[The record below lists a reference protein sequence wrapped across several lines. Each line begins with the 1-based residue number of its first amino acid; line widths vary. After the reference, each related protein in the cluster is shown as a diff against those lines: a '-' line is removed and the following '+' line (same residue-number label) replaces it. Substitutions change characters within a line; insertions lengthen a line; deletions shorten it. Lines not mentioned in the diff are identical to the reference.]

1 MKSSEYVQLF
11 SSSTTTAFFPVP
23 ACLYKLCAGVPDMMH
38 KRVVDHI
45 PCLYPLPYFG
55 AEAQRLL
62 STCSLAIGWK
72 EVSCAS
78 MHMCVWQE
86 QGAQTT
92 SNVALSCSLA
102 RAPLFSTRCK
112 GRLNPSPQIWALFCV
127 IASFPFSPQ
136 MRFSLMLCGTV
147 SLRQK
152 WRTCRGEMWSGKS
165 LCTLQFSALWLINY
179 CVFSVLWHA
188 VQFVRGAVMIG
199 CPELIIKTPLFGFLS
214 LLGKS

>member
-1 MKSSEYVQLF
+1 
-11 SSSTTTAFFPVP
+11 
-23 ACLYKLCAGVPDMMH
+23 MH

-55 AEAQRLL
+55 ARSSEAPLHRLPGYWMERGGL
-62 STCSLAIGWK
+62 CKYA
-72 EVSCAS
+72 
-78 MHMCVWQE
+78 HMCVTRAGGTDHLKCGLE
-86 QGAQTT
+86 LPSSQG
-92 SNVALSCSLA
+92 
-102 RAPLFSTRCK
+102 
-112 GRLNPSPQIWALFCV
+112 PSVFQGMQGEAESQSSKLGTFLCDC
-127 IASFPFSPQ
+127 FLPFSPKA
-136 MRFSLMLCGTV
+136 RFSLMLCGTV

>member
-1 MKSSEYVQLF
+1 MSQTWCTSGWLITSPVFTHCLTLVPKLRGSSPHAPWLLDGKRWAVQ
-11 SSSTTTAFFPVP
+11 
-23 ACLYKLCAGVPDMMH
+23 ACT
-38 KRVVDHI
+38 RVW
-45 PCLYPLPYFG
+45 P
-55 AEAQRLL
+55 
-62 STCSLAIGWK
+62 
-72 EVSCAS
+72 
-78 MHMCVWQE
+78 E

-92 SNVALSCSLA
+92 SNVALSYFLA
-102 RAPLFSTRCK
+102 RAPLFCTRCK

-136 MRFSLMLCGTV
+136 MHFSLMLCGTV

>member
-78 MHMCVWQE
+78 MHTCMTRAGGTDHLKCGPE
-86 QGAQTT
+86 LLSSQG
-92 SNVALSCSLA
+92 
-102 RAPLFSTRCK
+102 P
-112 GRLNPSPQIWALFCV
+112 
-127 IASFPFSPQ
+127 
-136 MRFSLMLCGTV
+136 
-147 SLRQK
+147 
-152 WRTCRGEMWSGKS
+152 
-165 LCTLQFSALWLINY
+165 
-179 CVFSVLWHA
+179 SVLHKMQGEA
-188 VQFVRGAVMIG
+188 ESQSSNLGTFL
-199 CPELIIKTPLFGFLS
+199 CDCFLPFLS
-214 LLGKS
+214 PNVF